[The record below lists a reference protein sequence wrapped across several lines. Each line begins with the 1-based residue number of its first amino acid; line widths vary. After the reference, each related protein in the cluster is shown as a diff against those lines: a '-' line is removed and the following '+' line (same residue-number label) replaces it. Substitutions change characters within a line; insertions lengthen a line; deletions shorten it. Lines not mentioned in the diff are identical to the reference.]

1 MCVHVY
7 ACMHE
12 YICSFLNVFVCVYA
26 SVYIFVWICVYLWV
40 YVHIHEHI
48 HVHIHVNEYIYVH
61 AYMSI
66 YVNVCKCKSM
76 NIYVYMWKHAWA
88 YVYIHEWICICAY
101 MHAYVYEFT
110 YVCDIV
116 CTWRESWVIAF
127 WEKGIWRNGVKAGAG
142 YSAKGWDSGDLGTE
156 SLFLFPFALRRK
168 LGRVQACL
176 GLLCCLSIWC
186 SRFCRDNIL
195 ELAVYGGPLKRSMG
209 GWLLSLGLPLSVVT
223 QEVKSEARQ
232 QSQCYRNGP
241 HGLQAFMTLWFKV

>member
-1 MCVHVY
+1 MYMHV
-7 ACMHE
+7 CMNIYVVFWMYLYVFMHQCIYLYEYMYIYECMFIYMSINE
-12 YICSFLNVFVCVYA
+12 YICTCIYEYICECMYV
-26 SVYIFVWICVYLWV
+26 SVEAWIHMYICESMHEHMCMFMNEFV
-40 YVHIHEHI
+40 YVHICMGTH
-48 HVHIHVNEYIYVH
+48 
-61 AYMSI
+61 M
-66 YVNVCKCKSM
+66 CM
-76 NIYVYMWKHAWA
+76 NSHM
-88 YVYIHEWICICAY
+88 CAILY
-101 MHAYVYEFT
+101 
-110 YVCDIV
+110 V

-195 ELAVYGGPLKRSMG
+195 ELAVYGGPLKRNMG

-223 QEVKSEARQ
+223 QEVKSEVRQ

>member
-1 MCVHVY
+1 M
-7 ACMHE
+7 
-12 YICSFLNVFVCVYA
+12 N
-26 SVYIFVWICVYLWV
+26 
-40 YVHIHEHI
+40 
-48 HVHIHVNEYIYVH
+48 IYVH

-76 NIYVYMWKHAWA
+76 NTYVYMWKHAWA

-101 MHAYVYEFT
+101 MHGYTYVYEFT

-195 ELAVYGGPLKRSMG
+195 ELAAYGGPLKRSMG